1 MEGEYD
7 AYLWV
12 CVGLWSAERVIRLAR
27 ILAFSWKAMVGQNV
41 KLTMGDGGN
50 EIELLHLTVQT
61 SLSYQSAPG
70 TYYFL
75 YLPTSWTPW
84 ENHPL
89 TLAGVSTDPETQRV
103 SLHFMAKVHRGATGR
118 LARRVRK
125 AGGEIKTK
133 VWLEGPYGHSAPL
146 ERYHNVLMVSPEP
159 CGPIKSRQ
167 VGS

>member
-1 MEGEYD
+1 MEGEYN

-27 ILAFSWKAMVGQNV
+27 ILAFSWKAMVGKNV
-41 KLTMGDGGN
+41 KLTLGDGGN
-50 EIELLHLTVQT
+50 GIELLHLTVQT
-61 SLSYQSAPG
+61 SLSYQPAPG

-84 ENHPL
+84 ENHPF

-125 AGGEIKTK
+125 AGGEIITK

-146 ERYHNVLMVSPEP
+146 ERYDKVLMASPGTCDIFE
-159 CGPIKSRQ
+159 IR
-167 VGS
+167 